1 MRPFWLNANVEGRN
15 TDLCGGPR
23 RKDGRM
29 NIDIRQRDNGN
40 SVTAFK
46 IECESDGNTCETRV
60 YDHNGDLVATHI
72 TNY

>member
-1 MRPFWLNANVEGRN
+1 MRPFWLNANIEGRN

-23 RKDGRM
+23 RKDGIM

-46 IECESDGNTCETRV
+46 IEC
-60 YDHNGDLVATHI
+60 
-72 TNY
+72 